1 LHFIYAEWVSIQR
14 PQSRYTP
21 HVHAAHVLAALL
33 LLAACQPIISPLPD
47 DQASVVAALDIAP
60 GAKSYD
66 IVAERSSLR
75 VLVYRAGSLAT
86 LGHNHVVSSGIF
98 QGTVY
103 VAEPLSSTTFE
114 LRLPVA
120 GFVIDDPQQR
130 AAAGP
135 DFSAPVDADAIEG
148 TRSNLLGD
156 KQLDVINWPE
166 IVLRCRGATRVAE
179 GWVLDVDITTRGN
192 TRRVEIPA
200 QITTNDDEIKASGV
214 FSVRQSALGLVP
226 FSVMMGALKVRDQL
240 DIHFQLTAQKSP
252 RS

>member
-1 LHFIYAEWVSIQR
+1 MSIQR
-14 PQSRYTP
+14 PQSRYFP
-21 HVHAAHVLAALL
+21 HVHAAHVLVALL
-33 LLAACQPIISPLPD
+33 LLAACQPAISPLPD
-47 DQASVVAALDIAP
+47 DQASIVAALDIAP

-66 IVAERSSLR
+66 IIAEHSNLR

-86 LGHNHVVSSGIF
+86 LGHNHVVSSDTL

-103 VAEPLSSTTFE
+103 VADPLSSTTFE

-156 KQLDVINWPE
+156 KQLDALNWPE
-166 IVLRCRGATRVAE
+166 ILLRCRGATRVAE
-179 GWVLDVDITTRGN
+179 GWVLDVDITSRGN

-200 QITTNDDEIKASGV
+200 QIMINDDELKASGA
-214 FSVRQSALGLVP
+214 FSVRQSELGLVP